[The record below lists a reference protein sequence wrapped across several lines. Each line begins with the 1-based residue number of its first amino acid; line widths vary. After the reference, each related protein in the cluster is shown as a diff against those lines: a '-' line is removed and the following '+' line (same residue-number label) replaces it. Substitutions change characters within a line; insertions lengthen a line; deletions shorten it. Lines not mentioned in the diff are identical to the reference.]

1 MKIAVILNRQAGT
14 LSGLPFDETAATI
27 AAAFR
32 AQGAMVTVTGTDGPG
47 CGPRIAEAARSDAD
61 VVVVGGGDGTIATA
75 VNLLMPAGKT
85 VGFLPLGTMNL
96 LTRDLN
102 TPLDLDAAAAALA
115 AGTIGAMDVGEVN
128 GEVFLNASVL
138 GLYPSVVQERER
150 QRSRLGLRKWPAM
163 GLAMVKGLYRLPIVD
178 ARLDLGTEYGER
190 LGTVRVRTPI
200 LAVSN
205 NPYAQ
210 GFGPVVRRTVLDSGK
225 LGVYVAHHQ
234 DAWGMMRLMGRM
246 MLGTWQ
252 RDQELDAFHSTGL
265 TVHSRRRHL
274 RVAND
279 GEVRKLKPPLVYG
292 IRPKALRVLAPQ
304 GAPLGGIPL
313 AAPGQQTEPQAGQP

>member
-14 LSGLPFDETAATI
+14 LAGLPFAETAAVI
-27 AAAFR
+27 HAAFQ
-32 AQGAMVTVTGTDGPG
+32 AQGAEVTVEGADGPG
-47 CGPRIAEAARSDAD
+47 CRPLLEAAARSDAE

-75 VNLLMPAGKT
+75 VNTLLPSGKT

-102 TPLDLDAAAAALA
+102 TPPELAEAAAALA
-115 AGTIGAMDVGEVN
+115 AGMVGAIDVGEVN
-128 GEVFLNASVL
+128 GEVFLNTSVL
-138 GLYPSVVQERER
+138 GLYPTMVQERER
-150 QRSRLGLRKWPAM
+150 QRSRHGLRKWPAM

-178 ARLDLGTEYGER
+178 VRLDLRSGDGVPQAPR
-190 LGTVRVRTPI
+190 RVRTPI

-205 NPYAQ
+205 NPYAH
-210 GFGPVVRRTVLDSGK
+210 GFGPVVRRTVLDSGT
-225 LGVYVAHHQ
+225 LGVYVAHHRN
-234 DAWGMMRLMGRM
+234 AWGMLRLLGKM

-252 RDQELDAFHSTGL
+252 QDQELDAFQTVGL

-279 GEVRKLKPPLVYG
+279 GEVRRLTPPLVYR
-292 IRPKALRVLAPQ
+292 IRPRALRVLMPQ
-304 GAPLGGIPL
+304 
-313 AAPGQQTEPQAGQP
+313 AAPVAAQP

>member
-14 LSGLPFDETAATI
+14 LAGLPFDE
-27 AAAFR
+27 AAAAIRAPFQ
-32 AQGAMVTVTGTDGPG
+32 AQGAEVTVEGTDGPG
-47 CGPRIAEAARSDAD
+47 CSARVEEAARSDAD

-75 VNLLMPAGKT
+75 VNIVLPTGKAM
-85 VGFLPLGTMNL
+85 GFLPLGTMNL

-102 TPLDLDAAAAALA
+102 TPLDPAEAAAALA
-115 AGTIGAMDVGEVN
+115 AGTLGAIDVGEVN
-128 GEVFLNASVL
+128 GEVFLTASVL
-138 GLYPSVVQERER
+138 GLYPTVVQERER

-163 GLAMVKGLYRLPIVD
+163 ALAIAKGLYRLPIVD
-178 ARLDLGTEYGER
+178 ARLDLGTEHGEK
-190 LGTVRVRTPI
+190 LGAVRVRTPI

-205 NPYAQ
+205 NPYAH

-252 RDQELDAFHSTGL
+252 QDQELDAFHSTGL

-279 GEVRKLKPPLVYG
+279 GEVRKLVPPLVYR
-292 IRPKALRVLAPQ
+292 IRPGALRVLMPPAPAPEAET
-304 GAPLGGIPL
+304 GAG
-313 AAPGQQTEPQAGQP
+313 TTVAGPS